1 MLTKDQLR
9 NLLEELPDREPR
21 SSLDPYRELVIEM
34 RRRQYS
40 YREIA
45 RFMAK
50 RCGLGISHNAVRNF
64 VNRHCPEIVD
74 TVAPESYGQCVS
86 SPTTP
91 PTKLR
96 EGRESEQPQAVR
108 DRIDALKRRPQ
119 LGATDGTSFQFD
131 PAQPLRLLD
140 EEA

>member
-45 RFMAK
+45 RFRAK

-64 VNRHCPEIVD
+64 VNRHCPGLVD
-74 TVAPESYGQCVS
+74 TEGPASSGQCVS
-86 SPTTP
+86 SPTPP
-91 PTKLR
+91 PTEMR
-96 EGRESEQPQAVR
+96 AGRESEQPQAVR
-108 DRIDALKRRPQ
+108 DRIDAL
-119 LGATDGTSFQFD
+119 
-131 PAQPLRLLD
+131 
-140 EEA
+140 

>member
-1 MLTKDQLR
+1 
-9 NLLEELPDREPR
+9 
-21 SSLDPYRELVIEM
+21 
-34 RRRQYS
+34 
-40 YREIA
+40 
-45 RFMAK
+45 MAK

-64 VNRHCPEIVD
+64 INRHCPEIVD

-91 PTKLR
+91 PTELR